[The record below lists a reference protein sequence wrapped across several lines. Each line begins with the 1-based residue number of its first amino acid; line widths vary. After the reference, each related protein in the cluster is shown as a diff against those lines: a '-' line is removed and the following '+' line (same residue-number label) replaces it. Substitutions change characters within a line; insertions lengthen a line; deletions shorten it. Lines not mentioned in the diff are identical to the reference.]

1 MPMGQLYPFHH
12 ASNSKKDSS
21 SAKIIDVEALIRKT
35 FEEDAQAGMEMIF
48 RHYYNLLCSHA
59 VRYVSSRAVA
69 EDIVSDILFEFQSKS
84 IYNFVTTSYRAYLF
98 ISVRN
103 RAYDYVKK
111 EMSRGNTILENAMS
125 IEGQHSEQP
134 DSITQFDEL
143 HHLIEKTI
151 NSMPLKRKQVYVMH
165 RFESKKSKEIAEEMK
180 LSQRTIEAHIY
191 MAMKQIQAALKEHWL
206 WIAIIIVNTQSF
218 Y

>member
-35 FEEDAQAGMEMIF
+35 FEEDAQTGMEMIF

-69 EDIVSDILFEFQSKS
+69 EDIVSDILFEFQTKS
-84 IYNFVTTSYRAYLF
+84 IYKFVTTSYRAYLF

-103 RAYDYVKK
+103 RAYDY
-111 EMSRGNTILENAMS
+111 
-125 IEGQHSEQP
+125 
-134 DSITQFDEL
+134 
-143 HHLIEKTI
+143 
-151 NSMPLKRKQVYVMH
+151 
-165 RFESKKSKEIAEEMK
+165 
-180 LSQRTIEAHIY
+180 
-191 MAMKQIQAALKEHWL
+191 
-206 WIAIIIVNTQSF
+206 
-218 Y
+218 

>member
-1 MPMGQLYPFHH
+1 MGQLYPFHH
-12 ASNSKKDSS
+12 SPNQNSEAVLSKVV
-21 SAKIIDVEALIRKT
+21 DVEALIRKT
-35 FEEDAQAGMEMIF
+35 FEVDAKAGMEMIF
-48 RHYYNLLCSHA
+48 RNYHSLLCSHA
-59 VRYVSSRAVA
+59 VRYVSSKEIA
-69 EDIVSDILFEFQSKS
+69 EDIVSDILFEFQSKGV
-84 IYNFVTTSYRAYLF
+84 YNSVTTSYRAYLF
-98 ISVRN
+98 TSVRN

-111 EMSRGNTILENAMS
+111 EMNRGNTVIENAMS
-125 IEGQHSEQP
+125 VAGQHSEQP

-143 HHLIEKTI
+143 HHLIERTI

-180 LSQRTIEAHIY
+180 ISQRTIEAHLY
-191 MAMKQIQAALKEHWL
+191 MAIKQIQSALKEHWL